1 MTSSGRSKGRTDR
14 GAVNIIDVADL
25 AGVSRQTVS
34 NVVNDRGGFSE
45 ETRSKVLRVIAETG
59 YKPNRAARQLRTNRA
74 RHIGFPLHT
83 GHFDPRNPF
92 TLLFLKAVA
101 EAVKPLGHSL
111 IVFACGDD
119 DEATFRSWARSGEVD
134 GFVFDR
140 VVPGDYRTRVL
151 AELGV
156 PFSVMGRTGES
167 EAQSWVDTD
176 SRSGMMSL
184 VDYLVGRG
192 RRRFAFVDNGG
203 SEPWVVDRVAAAAER
218 VAEHGLELP
227 PWAVLREGDY
237 TVLGDQLDKVLRRAD
252 RPDAIIA
259 GSDVLAL
266 LAATRIREAGL
277 TVGADVGV
285 TGFDGGM
292 QGWLVDET
300 LTTVRI
306 PATRVAEMLV
316 ARLMGLLDGGPPPE
330 SGLILPTELVIGSS
344 G

>member
-1 MTSSGRSKGRTDR
+1 MTTSGRTDR
-14 GAVNIIDVADL
+14 RSVSIIDVAQL

-45 ETRSKVLRVIAETG
+45 ETRSKVLQVIAETG

-83 GHFDPRNPF
+83 GHVDPRNPF

-101 EAVKPLGHSL
+101 DAVKPLGHSL
-111 IVFACGDD
+111 IVFACGDH
-119 DEATFRSWARSGEVD
+119 DEDTFRSWARSGEID

-140 VVPGDYRTRVL
+140 VVPGDYRTAAC
-151 AELGV
+151 AELGI
-156 PFSVMGRTGES
+156 PFSVMGRTGDG
-167 EAQSWVDTD
+167 EAQSWVEVDN
-176 SRSGMMSL
+176 RSGMSSL

-192 RRRFAFVDNGG
+192 RRRFAFVDHGG
-203 SEPWVVDRVAAAAER
+203 SEPWVVERIEAAHDRIR
-218 VAEHGLELP
+218 EHGLDLP
-227 PWAVLREGDY
+227 EWAVLRGAYGD
-237 TVLGDQLDKVLRRAD
+237 LADPLDEILRRPD
-252 RPDAIIA
+252 RPDAIIG

-277 TVGADVGV
+277 RVGTDVGV

-292 QGWLVDET
+292 QGWLIDDT

-306 PATRVAEMLV
+306 PAARVAEMLIT
-316 ARLMGLLDGGPPPE
+316 RLMALLDGGPPPE
-330 SGLILPTELVIGSS
+330 RGLVLPTELVIGTSA
-344 G
+344 

>member
-1 MTSSGRSKGRTDR
+1 VAVEARSSLS
-14 GAVNIIDVADL
+14 IIDVARL

-34 NVVNDRGGFSE
+34 NVVNERGGFSN
-45 ETRSKVLRVIAETG
+45 ETRDKVLQVIAETG
-59 YKPNRAARQLRTNRA
+59 YKPNRAARQLRTNRS

-83 GHFDPRNPF
+83 GHVDPRNPF

-101 EAVKPLGHSL
+101 DAIKPLGHSL

-119 DEATFRSWARSGEVD
+119 DRETFRSWARSGEID

-156 PFSVMGRTGES
+156 PFSVMGRTGEG

-203 SEPWVVDRVAAAAER
+203 AEPWVADRVNAAAER

-237 TVLGDQLDKVLRRAD
+237 AVLGDQLDKLLMRDD

-266 LAATRIREAGL
+266 LAASRIREAGL
-277 TVGADVGV
+277 RVGVDVGV

-306 PATRVAEMLV
+306 PASRVAELLV
-316 ARLMGLLDGGPPPE
+316 SRLMAMLDGAPPPE
-330 SGLILPTELVIGSS
+330 LGLVLPTELVIGTSV
-344 G
+344 

>member
-1 MTSSGRSKGRTDR
+1 MAAEARSSLS
-14 GAVNIIDVADL
+14 IIDVAKL

-34 NVVNDRGGFSE
+34 NVVNERGGFSD
-45 ETRSKVLRVIAETG
+45 ETRDKVLQVIAETG
-59 YKPNRAARQLRTNRA
+59 YKPNRAARQLRTNRS
-74 RHIGFPLHT
+74 RRIGFPLHT
-83 GHFDPRNPF
+83 GHVDPRNPF

-101 EAVKPLGHSL
+101 DAIKPLGHSL

-119 DEATFRSWARSGEVD
+119 DRETFRSWARSGEID

-156 PFSVMGRTGES
+156 PFSVMGRTGEA

-203 SEPWVVDRVAAAAER
+203 SEPWVVDRVAAAADR
-218 VAEHGLELP
+218 IAEHGLELP

-237 TVLGDQLDKVLRRAD
+237 AVLGDQLDKLLMRSD
-252 RPDAIIA
+252 RPDAVIA

-266 LAATRIREAGL
+266 LAASRIREAGL
-277 TVGADVGV
+277 RVGVDVGV

-300 LTTVRI
+300 LTTIRI
-306 PATRVAEMLV
+306 PASRVAELLV
-316 ARLMGLLDGGPPPE
+316 TRLMAQLDGGPPAE
-330 SGLILPTELVIGSS
+330 HGMVLPTELVIGSS

>member
-1 MTSSGRSKGRTDR
+1 MTTSGRTDR
-14 GAVNIIDVADL
+14 ASISIIDVAHL

-83 GHFDPRNPF
+83 GHVDPRNPF

-101 EAVKPLGHSL
+101 DALKPLGHSL
-111 IVFACGDD
+111 IVFACGDHD
-119 DEATFRSWARSGEVD
+119 DETFRSWARSGEID

-140 VVPGDYRTRVL
+140 VVPGDYRTAAC
-151 AELGV
+151 AELDI
-156 PFSVMGRTGES
+156 PFSVMGRTGEGES
-167 EAQSWVDTD
+167 QSWVEVDN
-176 SRSGMMSL
+176 RSGMSSL

-192 RRRFAFVDNGG
+192 RRRFAFVDHGG
-203 SEPWVVDRVAAAAER
+203 SEPWVVERIGAVHDRI
-218 VAEHGLELP
+218 AEHGLELP
-227 PWAVLREGDY
+227 DGAVLRGDY
-237 TVLGDQLDKVLRRAD
+237 GELTHRLDELLQRHD

-266 LAATRIREAGL
+266 LVATRVREAGL
-277 TVGADVGV
+277 RVGHDVGV

-292 QGWLVDET
+292 QGWLLDET

-306 PATRVAEMLV
+306 PATRVAEMLIT
-316 ARLMGLLDGGPPPE
+316 RLMALLDGGPPPE
-330 SGLILPTELVIGSS
+330 RGLVLPTELVIGTSA
-344 G
+344 

>member
-1 MTSSGRSKGRTDR
+1 MAAEARSSLS
-14 GAVNIIDVADL
+14 IIDVAKL

-34 NVVNDRGGFSE
+34 NVVNERGGFSN
-45 ETRSKVLRVIAETG
+45 ETRDKVLRVIAETG
-59 YKPNRAARQLRTNRA
+59 YKPNRAARQLRTNRS

-83 GHFDPRNPF
+83 GHVDPRNPF

-101 EAVKPLGHSL
+101 DAVKPLGHSL

-119 DEATFRSWARSGEVD
+119 DRETFRSWARSGEID

-140 VVPGDYRTRVL
+140 VVPGDYRTRAL

-156 PFSVMGRTGES
+156 PFSVMGRTGDG

-176 SRSGMMSL
+176 SRSGMLSL

-218 VAEHGLELP
+218 IAEHGLALP
-227 PWAVLREGDY
+227 ESMVVRGTYDSLADG
-237 TVLGDQLDKVLRRAD
+237 LDTILRRPD
-252 RPDAIIA
+252 RPDAVIC
-259 GSDVLAL
+259 GSDAVAL
-266 LAATRIREAGL
+266 VAASRIRVAGL
-277 TVGADVGV
+277 GVGTDVAV

-292 QGWLVDET
+292 QGWLVDQT

-306 PATRVAEMLV
+306 PAPRVAEKLV
-316 ARLMGLLDGGPPPE
+316 ERLMALLDGAPPPE
-330 SGLILPTELVIGSS
+330 HGLVLPTELVIGTSA
-344 G
+344 

>member
-1 MTSSGRSKGRTDR
+1 MAAEARSSLS
-14 GAVNIIDVADL
+14 IIDVAKL

-34 NVVNDRGGFSE
+34 NVVNERGGFSD
-45 ETRSKVLRVIAETG
+45 ETRDKVLQVIAETG
-59 YKPNRAARQLRTNRA
+59 YKPNRAARQLRTNRS
-74 RHIGFPLHT
+74 RHVGFPLHT
-83 GHFDPRNPF
+83 GHVDPRNPF

-101 EAVKPLGHSL
+101 DAIKPLGHSL
-111 IVFACGDD
+111 IVFACGDVD
-119 DEATFRSWARSGEVD
+119 RDTFRSWARSGEID

-140 VVPGDYRTRVL
+140 VVPGDYRTKVL

-156 PFSVMGRTGES
+156 PFSVMGRTGEA

-176 SRSGMMSL
+176 GRSGMMSL

-203 SEPWVVDRVAAAAER
+203 SEPWVADRVAAAADR
-218 VAEHGLELP
+218 VAEHGLDLP

-237 TVLGDQLDKVLRRAD
+237 AVLGDQLDKLLMRPD

-266 LAATRIREAGL
+266 LAASRIREAGL
-277 TVGADVGV
+277 RVGVDVGV

-306 PATRVAEMLV
+306 PASRIAELLV
-316 ARLMGLLDGGPPPE
+316 TRLMAQLDGGPPAE
-330 SGLILPTELVIGSS
+330 RGLVLPTELVIGSS

>member
-1 MTSSGRSKGRTDR
+1 MTTSERPDRTTLS
-14 GAVNIIDVADL
+14 IIDVAHL

-45 ETRSKVLRVIAETG
+45 ETRSKVLQVIAETG
-59 YKPNRAARQLRTNRA
+59 YKPNRAARQLRTKRS
-74 RHIGFPLHT
+74 RHIGYPLHT
-83 GHFDPRNPF
+83 GHVDPRNPF
-92 TLLFLKAVA
+92 ALLFLKAVA
-101 EAVKPLGHSL
+101 DAVAPLGHSL

-119 DEATFRSWARSGEVD
+119 DRETFRSWARSGEID

-140 VVPGDYRTRVL
+140 VVPGDYRTAAC
-151 AELGV
+151 AELGI
-156 PFSVMGRTGES
+156 PFSVMGRTGPQ

-176 SRSGMMSL
+176 SRSGMLSL

-203 SEPWVVDRVAAAAER
+203 SEPWVVDRIAAAHER

-227 PWAVLREGDY
+227 EWAVIRDGDY
-237 TVLGDQLDKVLRRAD
+237 SVLGARLDEILRRPE
-252 RPDAIIA
+252 RPDAVIA

-266 LAATRIREAGL
+266 VVASRIREAGL
-277 TVGADVGV
+277 RVGVDVGV

-292 QGWLVDET
+292 QGWLVDES

-306 PATRVAEMLV
+306 PAARVAELLV
-316 ARLMGLLDGGPPPE
+316 TRLMAQLDGGPPTRH
-330 SGLILPTELVIGSS
+330 GLVLPTELVIGTS

>member
-1 MTSSGRSKGRTDR
+1 MAAEARSSLS
-14 GAVNIIDVADL
+14 IIDVAKL

-34 NVVNDRGGFSE
+34 NVVNERGGFSD
-45 ETRSKVLRVIAETG
+45 ETRDKVLRVIAETG
-59 YKPNRAARQLRTNRA
+59 YKPNRAARQLRTNRS

-83 GHFDPRNPF
+83 GHVDPRNPF

-101 EAVKPLGHSL
+101 DAIKPLGHSL

-119 DEATFRSWARSGEVD
+119 DRETFRSWARSGEID

-156 PFSVMGRTGES
+156 PFSVMGRTGEA

-218 VAEHGLELP
+218 VAEHGLALP
-227 PWAVLREGDY
+227 ESMVVRGDY
-237 TVLGDQLDKVLRRAD
+237 
-252 RPDAIIA
+252 
-259 GSDVLAL
+259 DVLARRSGQDAEPPGPSRRGDL
-266 LAATRIREAGL
+266 RQRRRGSARGQPDPGG
-277 TVGADVGV
+277 GA
-285 TGFDGGM
+285 
-292 QGWLVDET
+292 
-300 LTTVRI
+300 RRRHRCR
-306 PATRVAEMLV
+306 A
-316 ARLMGLLDGGPPPE
+316 
-330 SGLILPTELVIGSS
+330 
-344 G
+344 